1 MQINNKQRWNKDK
14 CRCECKELIDERI
27 CDKGFI
33 WNPIVNLNVINHVM
47 LENIQVIEIVSVLKG
62 QCSEN
67 IDEYELHSTLND
79 YEDICSSFTVYIVLF
94 VIFFVTSISM
104 SRVIVH
110 FYWYLKSETNIT
122 NINAGIEKVIC

>member
-47 LENIQVIEIVSVLKG
+47 LENIQVIEIVSVLKV
-62 QCSEN
+62 QLINQLKNVVKIFMSMN
-67 IDEYELHSTLND
+67 
-79 YEDICSSFTVYIVLF
+79 YIQL
-94 VIFFVTSISM
+94 
-104 SRVIVH
+104 
-110 FYWYLKSETNIT
+110 
-122 NINAGIEKVIC
+122 